1 MIVRLIDICLIV
13 LFGFITISDIDIKGA
28 LSLPSKKAKKIRPQ
42 DKREKVILTL
52 EVHNNNVFW
61 VSRPGQRRIRKD
73 GIFSLETYLKDLK
86 AYLSRTEKSDL
97 CVYIKPL
104 EMSPLQSTIDVL
116 DLCDRNRI
124 PKNIARKSMA
134 MF

>member
-13 LFGFITISDIDIKGA
+13 LFGFLSISDIDIKGV
-28 LSLPSKKAKKIRPQ
+28 LSLPAKKAKKIRPQ
-42 DKREKVILTL
+42 DRREKVILTL

-61 VSRPGQRRIRKD
+61 VSRSGQRRVRKN
-73 GIFSLETYLKDLK
+73 GISSLEKYLKDRK
-86 AYLSRTEKSDL
+86 TYLSKTEKSDL

-116 DLCDRNRI
+116 DMCDRNRI